1 MSKLSTVQQK
11 KNTVRALFEKMAP
24 EFQRAL
30 PKHLSVE
37 RLIRIALNAVSKT
50 PKLLDCS
57 PESLCG
63 AVLQAGQLGLECDG
77 LMGQA
82 YLIPYGKKATLQ
94 VGYKGLLQL
103 ARNTGE
109 IASVQARVVHEKD
122 SFSYQYGTDPKIEHT
137 PYQGEDDAGPITHF
151 YSVLSYKDGSFQFE
165 VLTKAEVDAVMAK
178 AQARDNGPW
187 VTHYDEMGKKTALKR
202 NLKLAPMQTEKSRDL
217 QKAIALDELGEIGKM
232 QHLDVPVIPETSTT
246 EHESEEA
253 ETEPE
258 PEKVEAGQGEL
269 L

>member
-1 MSKLSTVQQK
+1 MGKLIPK
-11 KNTVRALFEKMAP
+11 KEKVGTVRTMFERMTP
-24 EFQRAL
+24 EFQKAL
-30 PKHLSVE
+30 PKHMRVD
-37 RLIRIALNAVSKT
+37 RLIRIAINACQKT
-50 PKLLDCS
+50 PKLLDCT

-63 AVLQAGQLGLECDG
+63 AVLQAGQLGLEPDG
-77 LMGQA
+77 LLGQA
-82 YLIPYGKKATLQ
+82 YLIPYKTTATLQ
-94 VGYKGLLQL
+94 IGYKGLLQL

-122 SFSYQYGTDPKIEHT
+122 QFSYQYGTDPRIDHT
-137 PYQGEDDAGPITHF
+137 PYQGEGDAGSITHF

-165 VLTKAEVDAVMAK
+165 VLTKAEVDSVMSK

-232 QHLDVPVIPETSTT
+232 QHLDVPVLPETFTI
-246 EHESEEA
+246 E
-253 ETEPE
+253 ETEEPEVE